1 MSYFLVR
8 FLVFSHLD
16 LGPWD
21 SHELIRFG
29 SPKSVYLFP
38 TCQARVSRFCQSCMP
53 GLLNLLNRELQISV
67 GTAGPQ
73 MSDRMPDRMPDR
85 MSEYKSDKMPNRN
98 PDRMSE
104 CIFQKC
110 QNVYSRKNARWNV
123 RMYIPERM
131 PDGMSECIF
140 QKCQNV
146 YSRKN
151 ARWNVR
157 MYIPERMPDR
167 MSEYVSGRMP
177 DRMSEYVSDRIS
189 VGGDERIY
197 VCVTMFFGKV

>member
-1 MSYFLVR
+1 MSYFFLVR

-104 CIFQKC
+104 CIFQKECQIEC
-110 QNVYSRKNARWNV
+110 QNMCQV
-123 RMYIPERM
+123 
-131 PDGMSECIF
+131 ECQIE
-140 QKCQNV
+140 CQNMCQIEYQLV
-146 YSRKN
+146 GMKEF
-151 ARWNVR
+151 
-157 MYIPERMPDR
+157 M
-167 MSEYVSGRMP
+167 YVSPCSLGR
-177 DRMSEYVSDRIS
+177 S
-189 VGGDERIY
+189 
-197 VCVTMFFGKV
+197 K